1 MQCSWNSQQKALT
14 KKRKTKN
21 KKKRYREQNVAHSSR
36 RHPTKFPQG
45 S

>member
-14 KKRKTKN
+14 KKRKTK
-21 KKKRYREQNVAHSSR
+21 KRYREQNVAHSSK
-36 RHPTKFPQG
+36 RHSTMFPQG